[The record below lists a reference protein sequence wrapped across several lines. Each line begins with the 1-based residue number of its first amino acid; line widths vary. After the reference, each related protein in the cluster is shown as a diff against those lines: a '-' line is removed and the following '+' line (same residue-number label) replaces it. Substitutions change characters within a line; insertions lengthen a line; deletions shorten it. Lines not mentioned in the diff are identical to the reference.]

1 MNLNRISAVA
11 TAFMLS
17 TFGGIGQALAQDGAP
32 TSIGAPTPWQVGL
45 QGSASPVK
53 EQLESFHDL
62 LFFIITGISVLVLAL
77 LVYVVL
83 RFNHKRNPTPSST
96 SHNTLIEVAW
106 TALPVLI
113 LLVIA
118 IPSFRVLYFMDRT
131 EEAEMTLKVT
141 GHQWYWDYEYTDQDG
156 ITFSS
161 YMIPDEEIGPGQH
174 RLLEVDERVVLPV
187 DTNVRILVTAG
198 DVIHSWAV
206 PSFGIKTD
214 AIPGRVNETWV
225 RVDREGVYYGQC
237 SEICGTGHAFMPIAV
252 EAVSKE
258 RFAQWVAEKQT
269 AMKNDGAA
277 PAVQVAQQ
285 AR

>member
-17 TFGGIGQALAQDGAP
+17 IFGGIGQALAQDGAP
-32 TSIGAPTPWQVGL
+32 DPLGAPTPWQVGL
-45 QGSASPVK
+45 QGAASPVK
-53 EQLESFHDL
+53 EALVDFHNL
-62 LFFIITGISVLVLAL
+62 LFYIITAICVLVLAL

-83 RFNHKRNPTPSST
+83 RFNDKKNPTPSST
-96 SHNTLIEVAW
+96 SHNTLIEIAW

-141 GHQWYWDYEYTDQDG
+141 GRQWYWDYEYTDQEG
-156 ITFSS
+156 VAFSS
-161 YMIPDEEIGPGQH
+161 YMIPEEDLGPGQR

-187 DTNVRILVTAG
+187 GTNIRVLVTAG

-206 PSFGIKTD
+206 PAFGIKTD
-214 AIPGRVNETWV
+214 AVPGRVNETWV
-225 RVDREGVYYGQC
+225 RIEQEGVYYGQC

-269 AMKNDGAA
+269 AMKTDGAA

>member
-17 TFGGIGQALAQDGAP
+17 IFGGMGQALAEGGAP
-32 TSIGAPTPWQVGL
+32 APWQVGF
-45 QGSASPVK
+45 QDAASPVMG
-53 EQLESFHDL
+53 QLSDFHNL
-62 LFFIITGISVLVLAL
+62 LFFIITGICLLVLVLL
-77 LVYVVL
+77 LYVVL
-83 RFNHKRNPTPSST
+83 RFNQKANPTPTST
-96 SHNTLIEVAW
+96 SHNTVIEIAW
-106 TALPVLI
+106 TVLPVLI

-118 IPSFRVLYFMDRT
+118 IPSFRVLYFMERA

-141 GHQWYWDYEYTDQDG
+141 GHQWYWNYEYADQDG
-156 ITFSS
+156 IAFSS
-161 YMIPDEEIGPGQH
+161 YMIPDDEIGPGQR

-187 DTNVRILVTAG
+187 DTDIRILVTAG

-206 PSFGIKTD
+206 PAFGIKTD
-214 AIPGRVNETWV
+214 AVPGRVNETWV
-225 RVDREGVYYGQC
+225 RVEEEGVYYGQC
-237 SEICGTGHAFMPIAV
+237 SEICGTGHGFMPIAV

-269 AMKNDGAA
+269 AMKIDGAA

>member
-17 TFGGIGQALAQDGAP
+17 IFGGIGQALAQDGAP
-32 TSIGAPTPWQVGL
+32 DPLGAPTPWQVGL
-45 QGSASPVK
+45 QGAASPVK
-53 EQLESFHDL
+53 EALVDFHNL
-62 LFFIITGISVLVLAL
+62 LFYIITAICILVLAL

-83 RFNHKRNPTPSST
+83 RFNDKKNPTPSST
-96 SHNTLIEVAW
+96 SHNTLIEIAW

-141 GHQWYWDYEYTDQDG
+141 GRQWYWDYEYTDQEG
-156 ITFSS
+156 VAFSS
-161 YMIPDEEIGPGQH
+161 YMIPEADIGPGQR

-187 DTNVRILVTAG
+187 GTNIRVLVTAG

-206 PSFGIKTD
+206 PAFGIKTD
-214 AIPGRVNETWV
+214 AVPGRVNETWV
-225 RVDREGVYYGQC
+225 RIEQEGVYYGQC

-269 AMKNDGAA
+269 AMKTDGAA